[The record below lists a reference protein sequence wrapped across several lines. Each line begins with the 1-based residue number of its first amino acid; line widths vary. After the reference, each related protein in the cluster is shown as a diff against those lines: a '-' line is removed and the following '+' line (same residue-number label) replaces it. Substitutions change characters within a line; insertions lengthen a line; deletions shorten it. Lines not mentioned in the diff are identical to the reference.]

1 MKTWK
6 MILTALFFQAG
17 WLTNYGQ
24 EINLEEG
31 SFKILIKEK
40 TIDLQFT
47 YDSLQVGK
55 YKHEADYVQKKVTEM
70 NKKEPGKGDAWALQW
85 TSQRKTNF
93 EPAFIQAFKTE
104 SGKDT
109 STVSKYLLIF
119 NTDYIEQ
126 GFSSAGILVHKNP
139 EIRGELVLVE
149 SADRSKV
156 IAKAKITKAMG
167 KAGPHFETGEH
178 LDAAYAEAGDGLG
191 AFILNN

>member
-1 MKTWK
+1 MKIVK
-6 MILTALFFQAG
+6 LILSVVFFLALCRQG
-17 WLTNYGQ
+17 YGQ
-24 EINLEEG
+24 EIILIEG
-31 SFKILIKEK
+31 SFKILIAEK
-40 TIDLQFT
+40 VVNLEFT

-55 YKHEADYVQKKVTEM
+55 YKNETDYVKKKITEI
-70 NKKEPGKGDAWALQW
+70 NKKYPGKGDAWALEW
-85 TSQRKTNF
+85 RAERKGKF
-93 EPAFIQAFKTE
+93 EPGFINAFKTS

-109 STVSKYLLIF
+109 SYVSIYTLIF
-119 NTDYIEQ
+119 NTSFIEQ

-149 SADRSKV
+149 ANDKSKI

-178 LDAAYAEAGDGLG
+178 VENAYAEAGEEAG

>member
-6 MILTALFFQAG
+6 TICLALIFQIIC
-17 WLTNYGQ
+17 LPNYAQ
-24 EINLEEG
+24 EISMEEG
-31 SFKILIKEK
+31 SFKILLNEK
-40 TIDLQFT
+40 TVDLKFT

-55 YKHEADYVQKKVTEM
+55 YKHEADYVQKKVTEI
-70 NKKEPGKGDAWALQW
+70 NKKYPGKGDAWAMEW
-85 TSQRKTNF
+85 TDQRKTDF
-93 EPAFIQAFKTE
+93 EPAFIQAFKTG

-109 STVSKYLLIF
+109 STASKYLLIF
-119 NTDYIEQ
+119 NTNYIEQ
-126 GFSSAGILVHKNP
+126 GFSSAAILVHKNP

-149 SADRSKV
+149 SAERTKI